1 MNVSHTSRIVRGMN
15 EHQQTFESCAR
26 DARSKPETR
35 SMESISRVAIAAA
48 AAALCVVGAAL
59 ADDDDY
65 PSWRPN
71 NTTASSVT
79 GPIILLP
86 NRLHAADAD
95 FPLHLD
101 SRVDGFKPGQAAIPA
116 SVYAVTARVDSTLL
130 NGNKLCSTGLPPVWI
145 VVVPMPPDGVEV
157 EAFNSIGKPANA
169 SSPGL
174 CGTYAYI
181 R

>member
-1 MNVSHTSRIVRGMN
+1 M
-15 EHQQTFESCAR
+15 
-26 DARSKPETR
+26 KP
-35 SMESISRVAIAAA
+35 SSRVVATAAA
-48 AAALCVVGAAL
+48 ATLCLVGIAL

-71 NTTASSVT
+71 NTPANSVT

-86 NRLHAADAD
+86 NRMHAADAD
-95 FPLHLD
+95 FPLHLNSQLPD
-101 SRVDGFKPGQAAIPA
+101 FKPGQGSMPA

-130 NGNKLCSTGLPPVWI
+130 NGQKLCSTGLPPVWI
-145 VVVPMPPDGVEV
+145 VVVPVPPDGLEV
-157 EAFNSIGKPANA
+157 DAFNSIDKPVNA

-174 CGTYAYI
+174 CGTFSYI